1 MSMNVSWHPDKGVYK
16 ATAHQSEGAIW
27 VSLEQE
33 DSIDTLVF
41 FFSSLQHAESVAA
54 AFNGELHLVEAEQ
67 QTFGSDLVAELDA
80 IE

>member
-1 MSMNVSWHPDKGVYK
+1 MSMNASWHPKDGVYK
-16 ATAHQSEGAIW
+16 AEARHSEGAIW
-27 VSLEQE
+27 VTLEQ
-33 DSIDTLVF
+33 DDVVSLTF
-41 FFSSLQHAESVAA
+41 FFTSHEQADAVAA